1 MFEKRF
7 FLIVSFLSLV
17 FLGGKLFG
25 QATIPVSNSPLEEIF
40 RRKQLMSDTGK
51 GDLSN
56 FSFMVRPIEL
66 KNFTGSNRKL
76 FINVLP
82 VEHLEQ
88 FNTNVPLRYAD
99 GSMYPTRGWQG
110 LYAIGAE
117 TRYQNFMLRLR
128 PEYVWAFNPSFP
140 TFPSDHY
147 NIIWN
152 YYYNWLN
159 KIDQPERFKQEP
171 TRKLFAGQSRLQYE
185 YKNMALGISTE
196 NLWWG
201 PGRFNSLVMSNN
213 APGFLHYTFNSSR
226 PFDTYVGSFEWQLVW
241 GGKLNNSGTLPDE
254 TNRTFNGR
262 FVYRPK
268 DSVHQRIFTGGVI
281 SWQPKWLKGLFIGT
295 DLASIRYKKS
305 GMLSATMGSV
315 FARYVLPEDNAEM
328 YFQYGRSD
336 KMATVWNLLE
346 DTIPR
351 GYVAGARKLFR
362 ISSRT
367 QKNPSFLQ
375 LGIEVTQL
383 QVPNLSLIQ
392 QAKSWYTDNSV
403 RHGFTHDGQVLGAPI
418 GPGSNSQRLEFSWVK
433 GTTKV
438 GIELERLVHNADFY
452 YNYNMNSG
460 SKDFNRQWVD
470 LSSSFVWSFSF
481 KQWLF
486 FGQVSFI
493 RSINYNWK
501 SLIPQ
506 PVTPENYFSD
516 GWDMMNVHRRIG
528 FVYDWSKVVERVK
541 KNKRNNLK

>member
-7 FLIVSFLSLV
+7 FLIVCFLLLV
-17 FLGGKLFG
+17 FLGSKLFG
-25 QATIPVSNSPLEEIF
+25 QTTLPVSNSSLEEIF

-66 KNFTGSNRKL
+66 EKFTGSNRKL
-76 FINVLP
+76 FINLLP

-88 FNTNVPLRYAD
+88 FNPKVPLRYAD

-128 PEYVWAFNPSFP
+128 PEYVWAFNQSFP

-152 YYYNWLN
+152 YYYTWLN
-159 KIDQPERFKQEP
+159 KIDQPERFNQEP
-171 TRKLFAGQSRLQYE
+171 IRKLFLGQSRLQYE
-185 YKNMALGISTE
+185 YKNMAVGISTE

-201 PGRFNSLVMSNN
+201 PGRFNSLIMSNN
-213 APGFLHYTFNSSR
+213 APGFLHYTFNSTKPIR
-226 PFDTYVGSFEWQLVW
+226 TPVGSFEWQLVW
-241 GGKLNNSGTLPDE
+241 GGKLKNSGILPDE

-268 DSVHQRIFTGGVI
+268 DSVHQRIFTGGII

-295 DLASIRYKKS
+295 DLASIQYKKS
-305 GMLSATMGSV
+305 GIPSATMGSV
-315 FARYVLPEDNAEM
+315 FARYILPEENAEM
-328 YFQYGRSD
+328 YIQYGRSD
-336 KMATVWNLLE
+336 KMATAWNLLE

-351 GYVAGARKLFR
+351 GYLAGARKLFR

-367 QKNPSFLQ
+367 KKNPSFLQ

-383 QVPNLSLIQ
+383 QVPNLSLIL

-403 RHGFTHDGQVLGAPI
+403 RHGFTHNGQVLGAAI

-438 GIELERLVHNADFY
+438 GIEVERLVHNADFY

-516 GWDMMNVHRRIG
+516 GWDLMNVHRRIG
-528 FVYDWSKVVERVK
+528 FVYDWSKVLERVK